1 MVEFFVF
8 LGLLGLL
15 LLIQS
20 NETLYL
26 MGSIGLV
33 AFIFSLIVKNIIVD
47 KVINSFSF
55 EILKVEIKKEKDEEI
70 FFGSVNDSINNKADP
85 IEINSK
91 SPLNIFIKSMPKN

>member
-1 MVEFFVF
+1 MEFFVF

-33 AFIFSLIVKNIIVD
+33 ALY
-47 KVINSFSF
+47 
-55 EILKVEIKKEKDEEI
+55 
-70 FFGSVNDSINNKADP
+70 SINC
-85 IEINSK
+85 
-91 SPLNIFIKSMPKN
+91 